1 MKREEKPLVGDDG
14 KFMTGKKGQ
23 TYSGDGTKT
32 LNALV
37 AGNEAHS
44 GGDGMYIITAMGSE
58 TFFPGG
64 MKIGEL
70 YPATGKEVLKQGDKL
85 QKIDFTEVA
94 DCTGWQ
100 LQITQA
106 EIDVTRLKD
115 EFKKYRLGKKDATGT
130 VNSIMTLGVSDE
142 PDGMVG
148 RNMKLFRRTIEE
160 GGTEK
165 VTVSIPS
172 GESLYFLG
180 YLNMTDV
187 PGETQAF
194 VFAEIYLY
202 NMNLGGSTGNAQ
214 SYDASMRL
222 TGQDPVFYSIDIPSL
237 AS

>member
-1 MKREEKPLVGDDG
+1 
-14 KFMTGKKGQ
+14 MTGKKGQ
-23 TYSGDGTKT
+23 TYTGDGTST
-32 LNALV
+32 LNVLV
-37 AGNEAHS
+37 AGTDATS
-44 GGDGMYIITAMGSE
+44 GGDGMYIITAMGAD
-58 TFFPGG
+58 TFFPEG

-70 YPATGKEVLKQGDKL
+70 YPASGKEVLADGDKI

-148 RNMKLFRRTIEE
+148 RNMKLFRREVKD
-160 GGTEK
+160 GTET
-165 VTVSIPS
+165 VTVSVPS

-222 TGQDPVFYSIDIPSL
+222 TGQDPVFYSLDIPSM
-237 AS
+237 AA

>member
-23 TYSGDGTKT
+23 TYTGDGTST
-32 LNALV
+32 LNVLV
-37 AGNEAHS
+37 AGTDATS
-44 GGDGMYIITAMGSE
+44 GGDGMYIITAMGAD
-58 TFFPGG
+58 TFFPEG

-70 YPATGKEVLKQGDKL
+70 YPATGKEVLAEGDTI

-115 EFKKYRLGKKDATGT
+115 DFKKYRLGKKDATGT

-148 RNMKLFRRTIEE
+148 RNMKLFRREVKD
-160 GGTEK
+160 GTET
-165 VTVSIPS
+165 VTVSVPS

-222 TGQDPVFYSIDIPSL
+222 TGQDPVFYSLDIPSMS
-237 AS
+237 A

>member
-23 TYSGDGTKT
+23 TYTGDGTST
-32 LNALV
+32 LNVLV
-37 AGNEAHS
+37 AGPDATY
-44 GGDGMYIITAMGSE
+44 GGDGMYIITAMGAD
-58 TFFPGG
+58 TFFPEG

-70 YPATGKEVLKQGDKL
+70 YPATGKEVLAEGDTI

-115 EFKKYRLGKKDATGT
+115 DFKKYRLGKKDATGT

-148 RNMKLFRRTIEE
+148 RNMKLFRREVKVGSET
-160 GGTEK
+160 
-165 VTVSIPS
+165 VTVSVPS

-222 TGQDPVFYSIDIPSL
+222 TGQDPVFYSLDIPSM
-237 AS
+237 AA

>member
-1 MKREEKPLVGDDG
+1 MSRQEKPLVGDDG

-23 TYSGDGTKT
+23 TYTGDGVKT
-32 LNALV
+32 LNVLV
-37 AGNEAHS
+37 SGESATS
-44 GGDGMYIITAMGSE
+44 GGDGMFLITEIASDS
-58 TFFPGG
+58 FFPAG
-64 MKIGEL
+64 MKVGEL
-70 YPATGKEVLKQGDKL
+70 YPATGKEVLKSGDKV
-85 QKIDFTEVA
+85 QKLIFTEVA

-100 LQITQA
+100 LQITQS

-148 RNMKLFRRTIEE
+148 RNMKLFRREYVD
-160 GGTEK
+160 GLEK
-165 VTVSIPS
+165 VTVSIPA

-180 YLNMTDV
+180 WLNMTDV

-222 TGQDPVFYSIDIPSL
+222 TGQDPVFYSLDIPSL
-237 AS
+237 AAA

>member
-23 TYSGDGTKT
+23 TYTGDGTST
-32 LNALV
+32 LNVLV
-37 AGNEAHS
+37 AGTDATS
-44 GGDGMYIITAMGSE
+44 GGDGMYIITAMGTD
-58 TFFPGG
+58 TFFPEG

-70 YPATGKEVLKQGDKL
+70 YPASGKEVLAEGDKI

-115 EFKKYRLGKKDATGT
+115 DFKKYRLGKKDATGT

-148 RNMKLFRRTIEE
+148 RNMKLFRREVKDGSET
-160 GGTEK
+160 
-165 VTVSIPS
+165 VTVSVPS

-222 TGQDPVFYSIDIPSL
+222 TGQDPVFYSLDIPSMT
-237 AS
+237 A

>member
-23 TYSGDGTKT
+23 TYTGDGSST
-32 LNALV
+32 LNVLV
-37 AGNEAHS
+37 AGTDATS
-44 GGDGMYIITAMGSE
+44 GGDGMYIITAMGAD
-58 TFFPGG
+58 TFFPEG

-70 YPATGKEVLKQGDKL
+70 YPASGKEVLAEGDKI

-148 RNMKLFRRTIEE
+148 RNMKLFRREVKD
-160 GGTEK
+160 GTET
-165 VTVSIPS
+165 VTVSVPS

-222 TGQDPVFYSIDIPSL
+222 TGQDPVFYSLDIPSM
-237 AS
+237 AA

>member
-23 TYSGDGTKT
+23 TYKGDGTST
-32 LNALV
+32 LNVLV
-37 AGNEAHS
+37 AGTDATS
-44 GGDGMYIITAMGSE
+44 GGDGMYIITAMGAD
-58 TFFPGG
+58 TFFPEG

-70 YPATGKEVLKQGDKL
+70 YPATGKEVLAEGDTI

-115 EFKKYRLGKKDATGT
+115 DFKKYRLGKKDATGT

-148 RNMKLFRRTIEE
+148 RNMKLFRREVKD
-160 GGTEK
+160 GTET
-165 VTVSIPS
+165 VTVSVPS

-222 TGQDPVFYSIDIPSL
+222 TGQDPVFYSLDIPSMT
-237 AS
+237 A

>member
-23 TYSGDGTKT
+23 TYTGDGSST
-32 LNALV
+32 LNVLV
-37 AGNEAHS
+37 AGTDATS
-44 GGDGMYIITAMGSE
+44 GGDGMYIITAMGAD
-58 TFFPGG
+58 TFFPEG

-70 YPATGKEVLKQGDKL
+70 YPATGKEVLAEGDTI

-148 RNMKLFRRTIEE
+148 RNMKLFRREVKD
-160 GGTEK
+160 GTET
-165 VTVSIPS
+165 VTVSVPS

-222 TGQDPVFYSIDIPSL
+222 TGQDPVFYSLDIPSM
-237 AS
+237 AA

>member
-23 TYSGDGTKT
+23 TYTGDGTST
-32 LNALV
+32 LNVLV
-37 AGNEAHS
+37 AGTDATS
-44 GGDGMYIITAMGSE
+44 GGDGMYIITAMGAD
-58 TFFPGG
+58 TFFPEG

-70 YPATGKEVLKQGDKL
+70 YPATGKEVLAEGDTI

-115 EFKKYRLGKKDATGT
+115 DFKKYRLGKKDATGT

-148 RNMKLFRRTIEE
+148 RNMKLFRREVKDGAET
-160 GGTEK
+160 
-165 VTVSIPS
+165 VTVSVPS

-222 TGQDPVFYSIDIPSL
+222 TGQDPVFYSLDIPSMT
-237 AS
+237 A

>member
-23 TYSGDGTKT
+23 TYTGDGTST
-32 LNALV
+32 LNVLV
-37 AGNEAHS
+37 AGADATS
-44 GGDGMYIITAMGSE
+44 GGDGMYIITAMGAD
-58 TFFPGG
+58 TFFPEG

-70 YPATGKEVLKQGDKL
+70 YPATGKEVLAEGDTI

-115 EFKKYRLGKKDATGT
+115 DFKKYRLGKKDATGT

-148 RNMKLFRRTIEE
+148 RNMKLFRREVKDGAET
-160 GGTEK
+160 
-165 VTVSIPS
+165 VTVSVPS

-222 TGQDPVFYSIDIPSL
+222 TGQDPVFYSLDIPSM
-237 AS
+237 AA

>member
-23 TYSGDGTKT
+23 TYTGDGSST
-32 LNALV
+32 LNVLV
-37 AGNEAHS
+37 AGTDATS
-44 GGDGMYIITAMGSE
+44 GGDGMYIITAMGAD
-58 TFFPGG
+58 TFFPEG

-70 YPATGKEVLKQGDKL
+70 YPASGKEVLAEGDKI

-148 RNMKLFRRTIEE
+148 RNMKLFRREVKDGKET
-160 GGTEK
+160 
-165 VTVSIPS
+165 VTVSVPS

-222 TGQDPVFYSIDIPSL
+222 TGQDPVFYSLDIPSMT
-237 AS
+237 A

>member
-23 TYSGDGTKT
+23 TYTGDGTST
-32 LNALV
+32 LNVLV
-37 AGNEAHS
+37 AGTDATS
-44 GGDGMYIITAMGSE
+44 GGDGMYIITAMGAD
-58 TFFPGG
+58 TFFPEG

-70 YPATGKEVLKQGDKL
+70 YPATGKEVLAEGDTI

-148 RNMKLFRRTIEE
+148 RNMKLFRREVKAGSET
-160 GGTEK
+160 
-165 VTVSIPS
+165 VTVSVPS

-222 TGQDPVFYSIDIPSL
+222 TGQDPVFYSLDIPSM
-237 AS
+237 AA

>member
-23 TYSGDGTKT
+23 TYIGDGTST
-32 LNALV
+32 LNVLV
-37 AGNEAHS
+37 AGTDATS
-44 GGDGMYIITAMGSE
+44 GGDGMYIITAMGAD
-58 TFFPGG
+58 TFFPEG

-70 YPATGKEVLKQGDKL
+70 YPASGKEVLADGDKI

-148 RNMKLFRRTIEE
+148 RNMKLFRREVKD
-160 GGTEK
+160 GTET
-165 VTVSIPS
+165 VTVSVPS

-222 TGQDPVFYSIDIPSL
+222 TGQDPVFYSLDIPSM
-237 AS
+237 AA

>member
-23 TYSGDGTKT
+23 TYTGDGTST
-32 LNALV
+32 LNVLV
-37 AGNEAHS
+37 AGTDATS
-44 GGDGMYIITAMGSE
+44 GGDGMYIITAMGAD
-58 TFFPGG
+58 TFFPEG

-70 YPATGKEVLKQGDKL
+70 YPATGKEVLAEGDKI

-148 RNMKLFRRTIEE
+148 RNMKLFRREVKDGSET
-160 GGTEK
+160 
-165 VTVSIPS
+165 VTVSVPS

-222 TGQDPVFYSIDIPSL
+222 TGQDPVFYSLDIPSMT
-237 AS
+237 A

>member
-1 MKREEKPLVGDDG
+1 MNV
-14 KFMTGKKGQ
+14 
-23 TYSGDGTKT
+23 
-32 LNALV
+32 LV
-37 AGNEAHS
+37 AGTDAIS
-44 GGDGMYIITAMGSE
+44 GGDGMYIITAMGAD
-58 TFFPGG
+58 TFFPEG

-70 YPATGKEVLKQGDKL
+70 YPATGKEVLAEGDKI

-148 RNMKLFRRTIEE
+148 RNMKLFRREVKD
-160 GGTEK
+160 GTET
-165 VTVSIPS
+165 VTVSVPS

-222 TGQDPVFYSIDIPSL
+222 TGQDPVFYSLDIPSM
-237 AS
+237 AA

>member
-23 TYSGDGTKT
+23 TYTGDGTST
-32 LNALV
+32 LNVLV
-37 AGNEAHS
+37 AGTDATS
-44 GGDGMYIITAMGSE
+44 GGDGMYIITAMGAD
-58 TFFPGG
+58 TFFPEG

-70 YPATGKEVLKQGDKL
+70 YPATGKEVLAEGDTI

-148 RNMKLFRRTIEE
+148 RNMKLFRREVKAGSET
-160 GGTEK
+160 
-165 VTVSIPS
+165 VTVSVPS

-222 TGQDPVFYSIDIPSL
+222 TGQDPVFYSLDIPSI
-237 AS
+237 AA

>member
-23 TYSGDGTKT
+23 TYTGDGTST
-32 LNALV
+32 LNVLV
-37 AGNEAHS
+37 AGTDATS
-44 GGDGMYIITAMGSE
+44 GGDGMYIITAMGAD
-58 TFFPGG
+58 TFFPEG

-70 YPATGKEVLKQGDKL
+70 YPATGKEVLAEGDTI

-115 EFKKYRLGKKDATGT
+115 DFKKYRLGKKDATGT

-148 RNMKLFRRTIEE
+148 RNMKLFRREVKD
-160 GGTEK
+160 GTET
-165 VTVSIPS
+165 VTVSVPS

-222 TGQDPVFYSIDIPSL
+222 TGQDPVFYSLDIPSM
-237 AS
+237 AA